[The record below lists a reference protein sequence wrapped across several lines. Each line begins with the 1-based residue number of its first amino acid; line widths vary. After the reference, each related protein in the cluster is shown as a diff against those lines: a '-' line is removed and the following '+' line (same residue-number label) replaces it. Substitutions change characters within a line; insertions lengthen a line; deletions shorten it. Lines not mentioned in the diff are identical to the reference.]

1 MIESVQ
7 GRLKPQFLDLYA
19 EDYHADGS
27 ASVGAAAAAA
37 SSPAEASTRNGM
49 TLLSELHDAKAK
61 LEKALP
67 LVAAWSKDKFDVE
80 AIVAASVDAAAAGI
94 VTVKSV
100 CVKASCGHR
109 PVGKD
114 GQVHLFFLEFAA
126 GPKNT
131 KLLRSG

>member
-1 MIESVQ
+1 
-7 GRLKPQFLDLYA
+7 
-19 EDYHADGS
+19 
-27 ASVGAAAAAA
+27 
-37 SSPAEASTRNGM
+37 M

-100 CVKASCGHR
+100 CIKASCGQH
-109 PVGKD
+109 PVCKEGH
-114 GQVHLFFLEFAA
+114 VHLFFLELAA
-126 GPKNT
+126 GPKN
-131 KLLRSG
+131 KNQVRNG